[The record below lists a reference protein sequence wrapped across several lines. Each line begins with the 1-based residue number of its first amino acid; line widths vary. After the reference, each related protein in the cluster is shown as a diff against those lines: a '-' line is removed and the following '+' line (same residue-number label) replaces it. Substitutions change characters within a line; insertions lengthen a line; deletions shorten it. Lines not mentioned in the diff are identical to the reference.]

1 MKRHFSNSSH
11 HVLPL
16 ALVDLHFTRASKF
29 IFSWISICTFHSPF
43 CCFFCVLLHLLTSQ
57 TDKTAVRLAQISQLF
72 SSVSHRRNAAR
83 IIFHEVGR
91 YVFALGCANF
101 KPNRRRRWEHL
112 FSFIFIFDNQTI
124 GDSLIGTNSKWT
136 DAHCHLRPSTVQK
149 SRWHINTVL
158 FRSVWGVQKGTKYA
172 PLEGGKWS
180 KKKPT
185 RMTLW
190 TCTETRN
197 LFKYYTAK
205 QFIVTSLRVSLNF
218 PPSVTSIR
226 DNSRQ
231 PVQKGLQNRIHRS
244 GTSLG
249 QNEKQNTA
257 QK

>member
-16 ALVDLHFTRASKF
+16 ALEDLHFTRASKF

-101 KPNRRRRWEHL
+101 KPNRQRRWEHL

-149 SRWHINTVL
+149 SRWHINT
-158 FRSVWGVQKGTKYA
+158 RIISVRLGRPK
-172 PLEGGKWS
+172 
-180 KKKPT
+180 
-185 RMTLW
+185 
-190 TCTETRN
+190 RN
-197 LFKYYTAK
+197 K
-205 QFIVTSLRVSLNF
+205 IRTSR
-218 PPSVTSIR
+218 R
-226 DNSRQ
+226 R
-231 PVQKGLQNRIHRS
+231 
-244 GTSLG
+244 
-249 QNEKQNTA
+249 
-257 QK
+257 